1 MLALG
6 LVPGTTISSNNQISI
21 PEGSINIITCESVGY
36 PPPTV
41 IWNRNNG
48 ALSGGVSIN
57 NTVSTLVGDGNI
69 TRVSRSLIITNAS
82 REDTGVYTCSGSNFI
97 GSDNKTVSI
106 TVQCKFIMQ
115 NILLMTTLLIAK
127 KGNMKSSQRK
137 M

>member
-1 MLALG
+1 M
-6 LVPGTTISSNNQISI
+6 
-21 PEGSINIITCESVGY
+21 
-36 PPPTV
+36 
-41 IWNRNNG
+41 
-48 ALSGGVSIN
+48 N

-69 TRVSRSLIITNAS
+69 TRVSRGLTIANAS

-127 KGNMKSSQRK
+127 RGNMESSQ
-137 M
+137 